1 MSQKPPL
8 TDEEIH
14 AKLHEAWLTFMN
26 QRGETDF
33 GNNVILTVRRVLMTL
48 QMSLMMKAEGVTA
61 PDEIS
66 VPPSH
71 DQP

>member
-48 QMSLMMKAEGVTA
+48 QMSLVMKAEGVTDHDA
-61 PDEIS
+61 PS
-66 VPPSH
+66 TPPLP
-71 DQP
+71 D